1 MSNTEQTTEAV
12 VIDPK
17 QFGLDEVKAN
27 EIKGGLTT
35 IIEERT
41 ILSEKY
47 MEVVQMDVDSP
58 DTSKIARELRLK
70 IKDNRTKGIEAWHKV
85 NKEFYLRGGQ
95 FVDAIKKKE
104 VAENERMEDALSQIE
119 NHYVIKLKEQ
129 QDKLHN
135 ERIAIIEPYVDS
147 VAGLDFRTM
156 EEDVFQAYLSAK
168 KSAYDE
174 KIRLEQEE
182 AERIAR
188 ENAIKEL
195 HNARKEQLVPLWN
208 YITEKE
214 QSSNFGE
221 ISDEDFDLVMKD
233 AIDRKSKKDEEER
246 LHQEEN
252 ERLKKEAEAREKL
265 IEERSKLMMPY
276 VQFIQ
281 DFNKMLTLEEDKF
294 NPWLDGVKEIAEKQW
309 EAEKQEQ
316 LRKQKEAD
324 DLAKKQAKEK
334 ADADAKLKKEQ
345 EEKAKLQKE
354 LDDKK
359 EAEAKELKEKAEAEA
374 KAKKEAEKLA
384 KAPIKKQL
392 DVWVDSF
399 ELPPFATE
407 NETSKLIFEKFEA
420 FKKWSKSE
428 IEKI

>member
-70 IKDNRTKGIEAWHKV
+70 IKDNRTKGIEALHKV

-294 NPWLDGVKEIAEKQW
+294 KNWLDGVKEIAEKQW

>member
-1 MSNTEQTTEAV
+1 
-12 VIDPK
+12 
-17 QFGLDEVKAN
+17 
-27 EIKGGLTT
+27 
-35 IIEERT
+35 
-41 ILSEKY
+41 

-294 NPWLDGVKEIAEKQW
+294 KNWLDGVKEIAEKQW

>member
-1 MSNTEQTTEAV
+1 
-12 VIDPK
+12 
-17 QFGLDEVKAN
+17 
-27 EIKGGLTT
+27 
-35 IIEERT
+35 
-41 ILSEKY
+41 

-135 ERIAIIEPYVDS
+135 ARIAIIEPYVDS

-265 IEERSKLMMPY
+265 I
-276 VQFIQ
+276 
-281 DFNKMLTLEEDKF
+281 
-294 NPWLDGVKEIAEKQW
+294 
-309 EAEKQEQ
+309 
-316 LRKQKEAD
+316 
-324 DLAKKQAKEK
+324 DLV
-334 ADADAKLKKEQ
+334 
-345 EEKAKLQKE
+345 
-354 LDDKK
+354 
-359 EAEAKELKEKAEAEA
+359 
-374 KAKKEAEKLA
+374 
-384 KAPIKKQL
+384 I
-392 DVWVDSF
+392 
-399 ELPPFATE
+399 
-407 NETSKLIFEKFEA
+407 
-420 FKKWSKSE
+420 
-428 IEKI
+428 